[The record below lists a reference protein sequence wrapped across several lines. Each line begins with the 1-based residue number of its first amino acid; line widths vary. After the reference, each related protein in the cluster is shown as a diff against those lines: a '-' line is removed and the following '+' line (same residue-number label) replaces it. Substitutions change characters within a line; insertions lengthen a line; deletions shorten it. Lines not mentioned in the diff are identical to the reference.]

1 MGNLEQAMESGYSM
15 IVIIGKSGSGKTAL
29 AKLLETRLKIPRI
42 KGYTT
47 RPKRDELDDDY
58 EFVKEVKPWSDE
70 EIMCKTEINGYNY
83 WKLKCEIHYWQ
94 NQTIIVNPEGLL
106 ELYETDIE
114 LVVINL
120 VVDSHTRFIR
130 MKEEYTENGNDIDTA
145 KFKAGTRLSRD
156 AGFECLKVDWTV
168 DANRTIEEV
177 YADVKKII
185 EMQ

>member
-1 MGNLEQAMESGYSM
+1 MLT
-15 IVIIGKSGSGKTAL
+15 VIIGKSGSGKTAL
-29 AKLLETRLKIPRI
+29 AKLLETRLEIPRI

-47 RPKRDELDDDY
+47 RPKRDESDDDY
-58 EFVKEVKPWSDE
+58 NFVDNERLDFYAYYDDILCE
-70 EIMCKTEINGYNY
+70 TEINGYHY
-83 WKLKCEIHYWQ
+83 WKLKSEITGD
-94 NQTIIVNPEGLL
+94 NQTIIVNPEGLR

-120 VVDSHTRFIR
+120 VADWSTRFERIC
-130 MKEEYTENGNDIDTA
+130 KENEEKGIAIHEYANSAVG
-145 KFKAGTRLSRD
+145 RLDRD

>member
-1 MGNLEQAMESGYSM
+1 MLT
-15 IVIIGKSGSGKTAL
+15 IIIGKSGSGKTAL
-29 AKLLETRLKIPRI
+29 AKLLEERLEIPRI

-47 RPKRDELDDDY
+47 RPKRDESDDDY
-58 EFVKEVKPWSDE
+58 NFVEQLEPWSDE
-70 EIMCKTEINGYNY
+70 EILCKTEINGYKY

-94 NQTIIVNPEGLL
+94 DQTIIVNPEGLR

-120 VVDSHTRFIR
+120 VADYKVRYYRILESIKFSTPEP
-130 MKEEYTENGNDIDTA
+130 MKETT
-145 KFKAGTRLSRD
+145 TRLDRD

-168 DANRTIEEV
+168 DANRPIEEV